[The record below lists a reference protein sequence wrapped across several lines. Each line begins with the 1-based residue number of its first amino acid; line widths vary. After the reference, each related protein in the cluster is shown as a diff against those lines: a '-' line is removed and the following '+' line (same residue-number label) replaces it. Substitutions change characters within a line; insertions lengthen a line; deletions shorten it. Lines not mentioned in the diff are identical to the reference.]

1 MHQLPTDTPGEIAR
15 LYEIVHHNTDWM
27 WEVDAQG
34 RYTFCSQ
41 GSLQML
47 GRPPSDVL
55 GKTPFDFMPPD
66 EAERVGREF
75 AEIVGAQRPFAGL
88 INRNLRPD
96 GSLVVLETSGIP
108 LFAADGTFRGY
119 RGIDRDV
126 TPLGGVLSQR
136 LLQLE
141 AVYAAAPVALALLD
155 RDLRFLV
162 VNEALAKMHGLPVEK
177 IIGRPVTALVPE
189 AERSLAGA
197 FARLDAGRDV
207 PEGTMQLHD
216 HTYHVRIQG
225 VRDTAG
231 QVTGLTTALT
241 DITEHLRV
249 QRRLAQA
256 TEELARTNRRLEEA
270 NRQLLRF
277 AQHDYLT
284 DLPNRRWFG
293 QVFATEVGRARRHGR
308 PLSVVMVDIDYF
320 KQYND
325 HYGHLAG
332 DECLRRVAG
341 ALQQAMLRAGD
352 MASRYGG
359 EEFALVLP
367 DTTAAGAVEIASRV
381 LAGVEALAVEH
392 APSPWGRVTASAG
405 VGTLQLEPQVAPLP
419 TAIDRLCERLL
430 DRADRALYQAKLS
443 GRNRVA
449 QNPAVLA
456 TAE

>member
-1 MHQLPTDTPGEIAR
+1 MQQLPIDAPGEIAR
-15 LYEIVHHNTDWM
+15 LYEIVHHNTDWI

-41 GSLQML
+41 GSVAML
-47 GRPPSDVL
+47 GRQPSEVL

-75 AEIVGAQRPFAGL
+75 MAIAGAQRPFAGL

-108 LFAADGTFRGY
+108 LFDPDGSFRGY

-141 AVYAAAPVALALLD
+141 AIYAAAPVALALLD
-155 RDLRFLV
+155 RELRFLA
-162 VNEALAKMHGLPVEK
+162 VNEALARMHRLPVER
-177 IIGRPVTALVPE
+177 IVGRKVTDLVPE
-189 AERSLAGA
+189 PAERQLRALEL
-197 FARLDAGRDV
+197 LDAGQEV
-207 PEGTMQLHD
+207 PE
-216 HTYHVRIQG
+216 HTLQWEDRTFHVRIQG
-225 VRDTAG
+225 MRDTAG

-256 TEELARTNRRLEEA
+256 TEELATTNQRLEEA
-270 NRQLLRF
+270 NRQLVRF
-277 AQHDYLT
+277 AQYDYLT
-284 DLPNRRWFG
+284 ELPNRRWFG
-293 QVFATEVGRARRHGR
+293 QVFASEVSRARRHGR

-325 HYGHLAG
+325 RYGHLAG
-332 DECLRRVAG
+332 DECLRRVAA
-341 ALQQAMLRAGD
+341 ALQAVMARAGD
-352 MASRYGG
+352 VACRYGG

-367 DTTAAGAVEIASRV
+367 DTAASGAFDIARKALDRV
-381 LAGVEALAVEH
+381 QALALEH
-392 APSPWGRVTASAG
+392 QSSPLGRVSASAG
-405 VGTLQLEPQVAPLP
+405 VGTLEPGSQAAGLP
-419 TAIDRLCERLL
+419 TAADLLGESLL
-430 DRADRALYQAKLS
+430 DRADRALYRAKQA

-449 QNPAVLA
+449 
-456 TAE
+456 